1 MPITSS
7 NAAHT
12 SSTIA
17 RKQASRPRDGLGSN
31 TWARP
36 LMASPWR
43 RRSQASTAKLSSAG
57 TSRTMPIKA
66 PRPNCCW
73 PTTAL

>member
-1 MPITSS
+1 MPTTS
-7 NAAHT
+7 N
-12 SSTIA
+12 STAQISMTTA
-17 RKQASRPRDGLGSN
+17 RKQASRRREGCGWN

-36 LMASPWR
+36 LIESPWR
-43 RRSQASTAKLSSAG
+43 RRNQASTAKLSSAG
-57 TSRTMPIKA
+57 TNRTMPIKA